1 MATRRTIS
9 LVQLKHARFGR
20 RVAVVEGK
28 QLHVLPGSDSVYR
41 LAHVALAGDVS
52 LVRLVSATPSD
63 QRLNYDSVYTGNSDW
78 RLLPAFD
85 HPDEPARCLVTGTG
99 LTHRKSAE
107 SRQAM
112 HALPERGQPCPR
124 GPVRVAHADK
134 AVRAHSPPTD
144 SMKMYQWG
152 LQGGQ
157 PARGKIGVSPEWFYK
172 GCGTILRAHGE
183 PLEVPAFAL
192 DGGDEA
198 EVAGAYL
205 IDPTGTPRR
214 VGLMLANEF
223 SDHVL
228 EEKNYLFLAHSK
240 LRTCSIGPELIVN
253 ADFHDA
259 RGATR
264 IFRGRKIIWSK
275 PFATGE
281 RNMCHT
287 LANLEHHHFKYPAH
301 RRPGD
306 AHVYF
311 CGADA
316 FSFGDKVKLKNGDVM
331 EIELA
336 GFGRA
341 LRNPIQFDRTAP
353 RLFRTN
359 PI

>member
-1 MATRRTIS
+1 MIR
-9 LVQLKHARFGR
+9 LVQLKHPKQGR
-20 RVAVVEGK
+20 RVAVVEGDELSLLK
-28 QLHVLPGSDSVYR
+28 GVDSVFR
-41 LAHVALAGDVS
+41 LAEAAIAKKISLAKKTAASRSSES
-52 LVRLVSATPSD
+52 LA
-63 QRLNYDSVYTGNSDW
+63 YDEVYSGKSKW

-107 SRQAM
+107 NRQAM
-112 HALPERGQPCPR
+112 HKDPNA
-124 GPVRVAHADK
+124 PV
-134 AVRAHSPPTD
+134 SD

-152 LQGGQ
+152 LEGGR
-157 PARGKIGVSPEWFYK
+157 PARGKMGVSPEWFYK

-205 IDPTGTPRR
+205 IDPSGTPRR
-214 VGLMLANEF
+214 VGLVLANEF
-223 SDHVL
+223 SDHAH
-228 EEKNYLFLAHSK
+228 EQQNYLYLAHSK
-240 LRTCSIGPELIVN
+240 LRTCAIGPELIVD
-253 ADFHDA
+253 ADFADA
-259 RGATR
+259 RGTAR
-264 IFRGRKIIWSK
+264 ILRGGLVLWSK

-281 RNMCHT
+281 KNMCHT
-287 LANLEHHHFKYPAH
+287 VANLEHHHFKYPAH

-311 CGADA
+311 FGADA
-316 FSFGDKVKLKNGDVM
+316 FSFGDGVRLADGDVM

-341 LRNPIQFDRTAP
+341 LRNPIRVKRAKAKFVEVR
-353 RLFRTN
+353 